1 MNKQGTFQITKNNTN
16 LYSYTLYHKL
26 HVFLLCF
33 VLLFYWAY
41 TRTEFEISK
50 QLFLRVS
57 PRGLCLKKICTS
69 WRGLYW
75 TTKQGTFQ
83 FQITKNNTNLYSY
96 TLYHKLHVFFLCFVL
111 LFYWAYTR
119 TEFEIS
125 KQLFLRVSP
134 RGLCL
139 KKFCTSWRGLYWT
152 TKQGTFRFQITKNN
166 TNFYFHTL

>member
-57 PRGLCLKKICTS
+57 PRGLCLKKFCTS

-96 TLYHKLHVFFLCFVL
+96 TLYDKVYIFLCFV
-111 LFYWAYTR
+111 FDSIYTYR
-119 TEFEIS
+119 
-125 KQLFLRVSP
+125 
-134 RGLCL
+134 
-139 KKFCTSWRGLYWT
+139 SWNF
-152 TKQGTFRFQITKNN
+152 KGTVPQSITKCSAIVQTSCKKRSIIGPNKELF
-166 TNFYFHTL
+166 NFKLRKIALT